1 MPASHISEAQFA
13 AANNPLKQRYDNLRP
28 RRNELRNAVL
38 LEVKR
43 EAWHENLADML
54 TTFTEDFR
62 SLPIAQQKARLMEI
76 IEEIRITN
84 DKTIGIRFRELPLGS

>member
-1 MPASHISEAQFA
+1 
-13 AANNPLKQRYDNLRP
+13 
-28 RRNELRNAVL
+28 
-38 LEVKR
+38 
-43 EAWHENLADML
+43 ML